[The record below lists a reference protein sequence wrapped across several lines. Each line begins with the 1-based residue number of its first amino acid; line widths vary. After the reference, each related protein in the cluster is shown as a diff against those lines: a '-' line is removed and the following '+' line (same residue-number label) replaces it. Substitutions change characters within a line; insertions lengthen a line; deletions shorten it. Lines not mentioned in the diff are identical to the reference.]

1 MRARLVIAC
10 VFAAALAGC
19 SETAFRRDSLSY
31 VEIGGR
37 EIVVSWVEI
46 PPDLIDLRAK
56 AAPRPDAAPLDR
68 ATAIDAAGRVAA
80 GRCLFDRVH
89 AVFPP
94 VEYAGGSFAFRY
106 ACGGSVPPPPPP
118 GYEEED

>member
-1 MRARLVIAC
+1 MRARLLIAC
-10 VFAAALAGC
+10 VFAAAFVGC
-19 SETAFRRDSLSY
+19 SETTFRRDSLSY

-37 EIVVSWVEI
+37 EIAVSWVEI
-46 PPDLIDLRAK
+46 PPDLIDLRVK
-56 AAPRPDAAPLDR
+56 AASAPDAEPLDR
-68 ATAIDAAGRVAA
+68 ATAIGAAGRVAA

>member
-1 MRARLVIAC
+1 MRARFLIAC

-19 SETAFRRDSLSY
+19 SETALRRDSLSY

-46 PPDLIDLRAK
+46 PPDLIDLRVE
-56 AAPRPDAAPLDR
+56 AAAAPDAAPLDR

-80 GRCLFDRVH
+80 GRCLLDRVH

>member
-1 MRARLVIAC
+1 MRARFLIAC

-19 SETAFRRDSLSY
+19 SETALRRDSLSY

-46 PPDLIDLRAK
+46 PPDLIDLRVEAA
-56 AAPRPDAAPLDR
+56 AAPDSAPLDR